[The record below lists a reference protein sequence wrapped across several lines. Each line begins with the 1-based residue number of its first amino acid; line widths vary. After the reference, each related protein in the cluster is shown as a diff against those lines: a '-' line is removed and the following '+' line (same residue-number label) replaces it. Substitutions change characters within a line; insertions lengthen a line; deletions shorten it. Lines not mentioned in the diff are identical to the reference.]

1 MSLTKF
7 PYEAWVAGPDGVP
20 TLVKFVRCD
29 RWGESH
35 ITMPFNTYNKK
46 FIYFTREAA
55 FSASFKSIERS
66 EKYLRDSSI
75 ALAEIR
81 ARLEAAQ

>member
-1 MSLTKF
+1 M
-7 PYEAWVAGPDGVP
+7 
-20 TLVKFVRCD
+20 VKFVRSD

-35 ITMPFNTYNKK
+35 FTQPFNKYSTK

-55 FSASFKSIERS
+55 FKAAFEYVDRAALSHHDAIA
-66 EKYLRDSSI
+66 
-75 ALAEIR
+75 ALAERR

>member
-1 MSLTKF
+1 MTQF
-7 PYEAWVAGPDGVP
+7 PYEAWVTGPDGVP
-20 TLVKFVRCD
+20 MLVTFVRSD

-35 ITMPFNTYNKK
+35 ITLPFRKYNTK

-55 FSASFKSIERS
+55 FKAAFEYADRSALSHHDAIA
-66 EKYLRDSSI
+66 
-75 ALAEIR
+75 ALAELR